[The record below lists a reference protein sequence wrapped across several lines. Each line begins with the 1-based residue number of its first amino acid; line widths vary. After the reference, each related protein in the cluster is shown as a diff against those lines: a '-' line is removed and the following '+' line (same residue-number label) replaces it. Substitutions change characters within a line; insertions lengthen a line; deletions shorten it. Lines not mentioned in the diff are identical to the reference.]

1 MVLRSRPASIENPR
15 MSVRRSLPRNHQLV
29 CGLIGLVALVGCR
42 KQPTEQPEAAPSDAS
57 QPTAADEAE
66 TPQQG
71 CARMLERFGEDV
83 AEVEVEVC
91 VAALT
96 EGAEIGVCREAGL
109 GDDFMQCF
117 DSCMATVGIDPAEYS
132 PGDVSTSP
140 VGNCVGGCFST
151 TCQ

>member
-1 MVLRSRPASIENPR
+1 MT
-15 MSVRRSLPRNHQLV
+15 QLV
-29 CGLIGLVALVGCR
+29 CGLIGLLALVGCR
-42 KQPTEQPEAAPSDAS
+42 KQPAEQTDTT
-57 QPTAADEAE
+57 QPTAGQPAGAEAE
-66 TPQQG
+66 TPEQG

-96 EGAEIGVCREAGL
+96 EGAEVGVCREAGV

-117 DSCMATVGIDPAEYS
+117 EACMSSVDIDPAEYS
-132 PGDVSTSP
+132 PSDVSTSP
-140 VGNCVGGCFST
+140 VGNCVPGCFST